1 MYDVFVIG
9 GGPGGYVSAI
19 RLAKNGFKVGL
30 AEEKWLGG
38 TCTNV
43 GCIPTKALLFSSKI
57 FSRVKEAKKFGITL
71 QDPSISL
78 SSVITRKDKVVL
90 RLRKG
95 IEYLLKKN
103 KIDLFM
109 ERAKI
114 VAKNKVLLEK
124 SGKEIEAKNIIIATG
139 SGPIKFPPFTD
150 EDIWVSDDIFSL
162 KEQPKSLV
170 IIGGGVIG
178 VEMATFFSTIGTEVK
193 IVEIMPH
200 ILPTEDEDL
209 AEAVRKNLTK
219 KGVEIFES
227 AKTEK
232 VEKNGNGFKL
242 YLDING
248 EKKEIE
254 GEKVLLSVGR
264 KANMGEDIEALGIET
279 YKKGIVTDERMRTNV
294 EGIYAVGDINGK
306 FMLAHVAMKEGIVAA
321 DNISGKEAKM
331 DYSAV
336 PSVIFTDPEISVVG
350 KREWELKKEG
360 VEYKTGIFPVSASGK
375 ARTMEES
382 EGFCKVIIDKE
393 EKKILG
399 IQMFA
404 PEATDMVMESVM
416 SIQFGFSPEKLL
428 EAIHPHP
435 TMTEIVMEATE
446 AALGKS
452 LHI

>member
-1 MYDVFVIG
+1 MYDLFVIG

-19 RLAKNGFKVGL
+19 RAAKNGLKVGL

-57 FSRVKEAKKFGITL
+57 FSKVKDAKKFGIIL
-71 QDPSISL
+71 ENPAISL
-78 SSVITRKDKVVL
+78 ASVIARKDKVVL
-90 RLRKG
+90 RLIKG

-114 VAKNKVLLEK
+114 VSTGKVLLEK
-124 SGKEIEAKNIIIATG
+124 SRKEVEAKNIIIATG
-139 SGPIKFPPFTD
+139 SSPIKFPPFTD
-150 EDIWVSDDIFSL
+150 EDIWVSDDIFSI

-178 VEMATFFSTIGTEVK
+178 VEMATFFSIIGTEVK
-193 IVEIMPH
+193 VVEIMPH
-200 ILPTEDEDL
+200 ILPAEDEDL
-209 AEAVRKNLTK
+209 ASAVKKNLEK
-219 KGVEIFES
+219 KGVKIFES
-227 AKTEK
+227 AKTES
-232 VEKNGNGFKL
+232 VEKTGNGFKL
-242 YLDING
+242 YLNING
-248 EKKEIE
+248 EKKEVE

-264 KANMGEDIEALGIET
+264 KANLGEEIEKIGIET
-279 YKKGIVTDERMRTNV
+279 YKKGIVTNERMETSV
-294 EGIYAVGDINGK
+294 KGIYAVGDVNGK

-321 DNISGKEAKM
+321 ENISGKDAKM

-360 VEYKTGIFPVSASGK
+360 IEYKVGLFPVSASGK

-382 EGFCKVIIDKE
+382 EGFCKVIVDKE

-416 SIQFGFSPEKLL
+416 SVQFGFSPEKLL

-446 AALGKS
+446 VALGKS

>member
-139 SGPIKFPPFTD
+139 SSPIKFPPFTD

-219 KGVEIFES
+219 KGVEIFKS

-254 GEKVLLSVGR
+254 GEKILLSVGR

-382 EGFCKVIIDKE
+382 EGFCKVIIDKD

-399 IQMFA
+399 IQIFA
-404 PEATDMVMESVM
+404 PEATDMVMESVI